1 MIRLADVHKYF
12 GRLHV
17 LRGINLEIRQA
28 EVVVIIGPSGS
39 GKSTLLRV
47 INHLEPIDRGTV
59 FLRGQPIF
67 QHVGEDG
74 RVVHDSESKIRGIR
88 ARIGMVS
95 QRFNLFPHMN
105 VLDNVMVGPIHV
117 RKLTRRQADELAR
130 GLLDRVGLSDKIYAH
145 PVQLSGGQQQRVAI
159 ARALA
164 MEPEAMLFDE
174 VTSALDPELVG
185 DVLRV
190 MRGLAADG
198 MTMVVVTHEMGFARE
213 VADRVIMMDDG
224 LLVEEG
230 HPTDFFAHPAES
242 RTRAFLDAVIRQ

>member
-1 MIRLADVHKYF
+1 MPRYAFKLRIRKDA
-12 GRLHV
+12 
-17 LRGINLEIRQA
+17 A
-28 EVVVIIGPSGS
+28 EDYEREHQRVWPE
-39 GKSTLLRV
+39 LLSKLKEV
-47 INHLEPIDRGTV
+47 GVSDYSI
-59 FLRGQPIF
+59 FLRGQAIF
-67 QHVGEDG
+67 QHQAAG
-74 RVVHDSESKIRGIR
+74 RVVHDSESTIR
-88 ARIGMVS
+88 AIRAQVGMVS

-117 RKLTRRQADELAR
+117 RKLPRAQAEELAR
-130 GLLDRVGLSDKIYAH
+130 RLLDRVGLSDKVSAH

-164 MEPEAMLFDE
+164 MEPQAMLFDE

-213 VADRVIMMDDG
+213 VGDSLVFMDGGVVVEQGSPREVIAAPQH
-224 LLVEEG
+224 E
-230 HPTDFFAHPAES
+230 
-242 RTRAFLDAVIRQ
+242 RTRSFLAKVL